1 MKGWGAGGPT
11 GLSFLS
17 FRRRLERRSRSVAGP
32 RLISLVLSIF
42 LAGAALPWPGPAQA
56 QVLYEKRGSGG
67 TVFSD
72 TPLPGGR
79 PARVPPDNAVP
90 APAPPALAPL
100 PPAAPGKDADA
111 PRPFAYSAFAIVYP
125 ENAGSASANTAAFAV
140 RLRIEP
146 PLRLDLGHT
155 VALRLDGQPVPGRY
169 TREDL
174 VLPPEAFGDTVA
186 LNRRYRLE
194 ASILDRDGRVLISAS
209 PVDFYLRLP
218 PPLRQPRR

>member
-17 FRRRLERRSRSVAGP
+17 FRRRLERRSRLVAGP
-32 RLISLVLSIF
+32 CLISLVLPIF
-42 LAGAALPWPGPAQA
+42 LAGAALPWSGPAQA
-56 QVLYEKRGSGG
+56 QVLYEKRGPGG

-72 TPLPGGR
+72 TPLPGSR

-90 APAPPALAPL
+90 APAAPAQAPPS
-100 PPAAPGKDADA
+100 AAPVKDADA
-111 PRPFAYSAFAIVYP
+111 ARPFAYSAFAIVYP
-125 ENAGSASANTAAFAV
+125 ENAGSASANTAAFTV

-169 TREDL
+169 TQEEL

-186 LNRRYRLE
+186 LNRRYRLD
-194 ASILDRDGRVLISAS
+194 ASIQDRAGRVLISAS